1 VLPVGSRLVSL
12 LEATSGFATV
22 QLALECADPAAI
34 SKAVSAAEAMHLQTP
49 LLAEACAMRAHIA
62 AAESTLR
69 KALRQMDDVVVGTEM
84 EREALVELELRL
96 DECRALQSASAEVAS
111 QAHSKNTLTRNNFVL
126 HSQASPLAS
135 PLLAPNAAYA
145 NAALTRSCTR
155 HCTHWLRLH

>member
-1 VLPVGSRLVSL
+1 M
-12 LEATSGFATV
+12 

-62 AAESTLR
+62 AAESALR

-96 DECRALQSASAEVAS
+96 DECRALQSASAEVAHKHTAKHFGWKQLCAYPS
-111 QAHSKNTLTRNNFVL
+111 I
-126 HSQASPLAS
+126 
-135 PLLAPNAAYA
+135 LLPS
-145 NAALTRSCTR
+145 R
-155 HCTHWLRLH
+155 RLFY